1 MSGYLQAVWRCRYF
15 WLALVRMDLR
25 TRYRR
30 SFLGMGWSLLH
41 PIAMTAILCTMFHQV
56 LGLPVKQYAPYVL
69 AGLACWN
76 YVLGTALQGCQCFYQ
91 GEAYIR
97 QYPAPL
103 AIYPLRTA
111 LGLAVHLVLA
121 LGVVLCFAWF
131 CNGLGNAAAL
141 LGLLPAVALLLVL
154 GWSLAVLGGFANVRF
169 TDTQHIAEVGFQ
181 FMFYATPIIYTED
194 LLRGHQ
200 MAWLLSWN
208 PFVPILRLVR
218 DPILNGHV
226 ASAGT
231 FAASA
236 AIVATLAAAAGWT
249 LARSQR
255 TLIFHL

>member
-1 MSGYLQAVWRCRYF
+1 MVGYLQSVWRCRFF

-41 PIAMTAILCTMFHQV
+41 PIAMTAILSTVFHQILNV
-56 LGLPVKQYAPYVL
+56 PAKNYALYVL

-76 YVLGTALQGCQCFYQ
+76 YVLGTALQGCQCFFQ

-103 AIYPLRTA
+103 AIYPMRTA
-111 LGLAVHLVLA
+111 LALAVHLVLA
-121 LGVVLCFAWF
+121 LCVVLGFASY
-131 CNGLGNAAAL
+131 CNGLGNPAAL
-141 LGLLPAVALLLVL
+141 LSLLPAVALLLIL
-154 GWSLAVLGGFANVRF
+154 GWSLAVLCGFANVCF

-194 LLRGHQ
+194 LLRGHPL
-200 MAWLLSWN
+200 AWVLGFN

-231 FAASA
+231 FAAA
-236 AIVATLAAAAGWT
+236 GTIVAVLALAAGVT
-249 LARSQR
+249 LARKQR